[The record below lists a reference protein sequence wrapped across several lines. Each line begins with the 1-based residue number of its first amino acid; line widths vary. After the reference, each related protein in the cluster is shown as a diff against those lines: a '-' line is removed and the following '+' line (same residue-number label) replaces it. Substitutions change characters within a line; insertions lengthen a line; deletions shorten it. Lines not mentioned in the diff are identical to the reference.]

1 MPNYKIIIAV
11 NLITLSHGCMIGWLS
26 PALLVLMSDDS
37 PMNGGALTTEQVS
50 WIGAIL
56 NVGAL
61 IGNFA
66 YTAIT
71 SYFGRKKALCLLAVP
86 NAVSKSFPITSF
98 IPV

>member
-1 MPNYKIIIAV
+1 
-11 NLITLSHGCMIGWLS
+11 
-26 PALLVLMSDDS
+26 MSDDS
-37 PMNGGALTTEQVS
+37 PMNGGPLTTEQVS

-71 SYFGRKKALCLLAVP
+71 NYFGRKKALCLLAIP
-86 NAVSKSFPITSF
+86 NGVSKSAN
-98 IPV
+98 